1 MKKAFRIL
9 GWSLLGIVGLAIV
22 AYGIAWGIA
31 KSRYEKQ
38 WVAHD
43 GGLPDPIPVERCR
56 ARGAPC

>member
-31 KSRYEKQ
+31 KSRYGKH
-38 WVAHD
+38 V
-43 GGLPDPIPVERCR
+43 GRP
-56 ARGAPC
+56 